1 MDIEVTPKPCDPAI
15 RRVPCL
21 SWPDLAA
28 PEEIAMK
35 TNIQL
40 QQDVLDELQF
50 EPTVDPVEI
59 GINASDGIVTLAG
72 KVKSY
77 AEKWSAVRAAQ
88 RVGGV
93 RALVDEITVELTS
106 PYQRSDADIARAV
119 VDALNWDVL
128 VPEER
133 ITVHVEDG
141 WIILKGT
148 VDYKHQQAGVER
160 AVRNLAGV
168 KGITNHIKV
177 RPIITP
183 SAVKTKIEDAMRR
196 AAELDAHKI
205 QVDVRGAKVILRGE
219 VRSWAERDEA
229 ERAAWSAPGV
239 MEVEDDLRIAA

>member
-1 MDIEVTPKPCDPAI
+1 
-15 RRVPCL
+15 
-21 SWPDLAA
+21 
-28 PEEIAMK
+28 MK

-40 QQDVLDELQF
+40 QRDVLDELQF
-50 EPTVDPVEI
+50 EPTVDPTEI
-59 GINASDGIVTLAG
+59 AIAVNDGIVTLAG

-88 RVGGV
+88 RVVGV
-93 RALVDEITVELTS
+93 RVVVDEIKVELSS
-106 PYQRSDADIARAV
+106 PYQRSDTDIAQAV
-119 VDALNWDVL
+119 LNALKWDVL

-133 ITVHVEDG
+133 IAVHVENG

-148 VDYKHQQAGVER
+148 VDYKHQQVEVEN
-160 AVRNLAGV
+160 AIRNLAGV

-177 RPIITP
+177 KPVVTA
-183 SAVKTKIEDAMRR
+183 SAVKTKIENAMQR

-229 ERAAWSAPGV
+229 QRAAWSAPGV

>member
-1 MDIEVTPKPCDPAI
+1 
-15 RRVPCL
+15 
-21 SWPDLAA
+21 
-28 PEEIAMK
+28 MK

-40 QQDVLDELQF
+40 QRDVLDELQF
-50 EPTVDPVEI
+50 EPAVDPAEI
-59 GINASDGIVTLAG
+59 GVTANDGIVTLAG

-77 AEKWSAVRAAQ
+77 AEKWSAVHAAQ

-93 RALVDEITVELTS
+93 RVVVDEMKVELAS
-106 PYQRSDADIARAV
+106 SYQRSDEDIARAV
-119 VDALNWDVL
+119 LNALKWDVL

-133 ITVHVEDG
+133 IQVHVEDG
-141 WIILKGT
+141 WIILKGI
-148 VDYKHQQAGVER
+148 VDYKHQQAEVEN

-177 RPIITP
+177 KPVVTP
-183 SAVKTKIEDAMRR
+183 SAVKTKIENAMQR
-196 AAELDAHKI
+196 AAELDAQKI

-239 MEVEDDLRIAA
+239 TEVEDDLRIAA

>member
-1 MDIEVTPKPCDPAI
+1 
-15 RRVPCL
+15 
-21 SWPDLAA
+21 
-28 PEEIAMK
+28 MK

-40 QQDVLDELQF
+40 QRDVLDELQF
-50 EPTVDPVEI
+50 EPTVDPTEI
-59 GINASDGIVTLAG
+59 AVAVNDGIVTLAG

-77 AEKWSAVRAAQ
+77 ANKWSAVRAAQ
-88 RVGGV
+88 RVAGV
-93 RALVDEITVELTS
+93 RVVVDEIKVELSS
-106 PYQRSDADIARAV
+106 PYQRSDTDIAQAV
-119 VDALNWDVL
+119 LNALKWDVL
-128 VPEER
+128 VPEQR

-148 VDYKHQQAGVER
+148 VDYKHQQVAVEN
-160 AVRNLAGV
+160 AIRNLAGV

-177 RPIITP
+177 KPTVTA
-183 SAVKTKIEDAMRR
+183 SAVKTKIENAMQR

-229 ERAAWSAPGV
+229 QRAAWSAPGV

>member
-1 MDIEVTPKPCDPAI
+1 
-15 RRVPCL
+15 
-21 SWPDLAA
+21 
-28 PEEIAMK
+28 MK
-35 TNIQL
+35 TNMQL
-40 QQDVLDELQF
+40 QRDVLDELQF
-50 EPTVDPVEI
+50 EPTVDPTEI
-59 GINASDGIVTLAG
+59 AIASNDGIVTLAG

-93 RALVDEITVELTS
+93 RVVVDEIKVELS
-106 PYQRSDADIARAV
+106 SSYQRNDKDIARAV
-119 VDALNWDVL
+119 LNALKWDVL

-148 VDYKHQQAGVER
+148 VDYKHQQSEVEN

-177 RPIITP
+177 KPVVTA
-183 SAVKTKIEDAMRR
+183 SAVKTKIENAMQR

-239 MEVEDDLRIAA
+239 TEVEDDLRIAA